1 MTMWSGARRGV
12 VVAVISC
19 CAAVGTA
26 SADARFDWPLAPR
39 PHVEHVFDK
48 PAENWLPGHRG
59 VDLGGSAGQPVLAA
73 GEGIVAFAG
82 VVAGKP
88 TVSIDHP
95 GGLRTTYEPVV
106 ADVRAGERVAAG
118 AVIGT
123 LESGHEGCVVAACLH
138 WGVRRGREY
147 LDPLGL
153 VRTQPLRLK
162 PLRDG

>member
-1 MTMWSGARRGV
+1 MLSGARRGV

-39 PHVEHVFDK
+39 PHVERVFDK

-88 TVSIDHP
+88 TVSIDHF

-106 ADVRAGERVAAG
+106 TDVHAGERVAAG

>member
-1 MTMWSGARRGV
+1 MLLGARRGV

-19 CAAVGTA
+19 CVAVGTA

-39 PHVEHVFDK
+39 PHVERAFDK
-48 PAENWLPGHRG
+48 PAKNWLPGHRG
-59 VDLGGSAGQPVLAA
+59 VDLGGSAGQSVLAS
-73 GEGIVAFAG
+73 GDGIVVFAG

-88 TVSIDHP
+88 TVSIDHS

-106 ADVRAGERVAAG
+106 AVVRAGQRVAAR

-123 LESGHEGCVVAACLH
+123 LETGHEGCAVEACLH
-138 WGVRRGREY
+138 WGLRRGREY

-162 PLRDG
+162 PLKGG